1 MEAVRRLLDEAVLDL
16 SQTYG
21 TVMDSMPAPV
31 MAALPYLPMSIHLV
45 VSALI
50 PIYTGSYA
58 SLSRPSST
66 MKPAKRSSKSK
77 RSKLQDGSSDS
88 DAETSGSDDEEND
101 IVTKMEGMSPS
112 DAILFPLLAGCTL
125 AGLYMLIKYMGA
137 ALLNKIL
144 AIYFGA
150 MAFFSVAR
158 MVNDVLAVTQ
168 NFVFPKYYCANS
180 LLWKV
185 DQKRRVAL
193 PIGTSIRAARPGI
206 ERAMQ
211 ARREDPLPGSWGGRS
226 PGSGLV
232 DLLWRAR
239 GLLDKKYIV
248 AFHLREVADI
258 KARVSLR
265 SIASS
270 VIAVMVL
277 LYANFIS
284 TPWYLTNLQGFAF
297 SYTAL
302 QLLSPTTFGTGS
314 LILVALFFYDIYF
327 VFYTPLM
334 VSVATNL
341 DVPIKLLFPRPEE
354 EGKKPGLAMLG
365 LGDVVL
371 PGIMIGLALRFDLY
385 LHYRRRQHIKEN
397 AQGKDEVDK
406 PKYVS
411 VTGKWGD
418 YHWVGSW
425 LQCDPLVV
433 PSSESRQSDGYVA
446 PRNFKQ
452 ITIDDILP
460 RFSRTYFHAS
470 IAGYVLG
477 MSVTLIIMHVFKHA
491 QPALLYLV
499 PGVLGSVW
507 STALVKGEVKEMWE
521 YTELVEDDDEQD
533 DKKEKSKR
541 DEKQET
547 QTEKPEQ
554 AGKWFSD
561 FFSTSFFGSA
571 KQERNA
577 KRLEDSIKRSM
588 QPNEEASQKPKSKS
602 TPTTEDKQK
611 GFFNFTITPAPPRQ
625 SRREGKVLTEAK
637 ADEVAPSEKDEPR
650 RRSARLT
657 RTSSGSEGS
666 DDAVLINKADA
677 ASFIDE
683 GTSARKRKAKA

>member
-1 MEAVRRLLDEAVLDL
+1 
-16 SQTYG
+16 
-21 TVMDSMPAPV
+21 
-31 MAALPYLPMSIHLV
+31 AALPYLPMSLHLV

-66 MKPAKRSSKSK
+66 VKPKKRTRKSK
-77 RSKLQDGSSDS
+77 KSRVQDGLSDS
-88 DAETSGSDDEEND
+88 DEETSGSDDEEND

-144 AIYFGA
+144 AVYFGA

-158 MVNDVLAVTQ
+158 MINDVLAVTQ

-180 LLWKV
+180 ILWKV
-185 DQKRRVAL
+185 DQNSRIAF
-193 PIGTSIRAARPGI
+193 PMGTSIRATRPGI

-211 ARREDPLPGSWGGRS
+211 ARRGDPLPGSLGGRS
-226 PGSGLV
+226 LGAGLV
-232 DLLWRAR
+232 DLLWQAR
-239 GLLDKKYIV
+239 GMFDKKYLV
-248 AFHLREVADI
+248 AFHLRGIADI
-258 KARVSLR
+258 KARVSFR

-354 EGKKPGLAMLG
+354 EGRKPGLAMLG

-385 LHYRRRQHIKEN
+385 LHYRRRQQTKKN

-418 YHWVGSW
+418 YHWVGNGSIA
-425 LQCDPLVV
+425 
-433 PSSESRQSDGYVA
+433 SRNTK
-446 PRNFKQ
+446 R

-470 IAGYVLG
+470 IVGYILG

-521 YTELVEDDDEQD
+521 YTELVDDEDDDD
-533 DKKEKSKR
+533 DKKEK
-541 DEKQET
+541 
-547 QTEKPEQ
+547 
-554 AGKWFSD
+554 
-561 FFSTSFFGSA
+561 
-571 KQERNA
+571 
-577 KRLEDSIKRSM
+577 
-588 QPNEEASQKPKSKS
+588 PK
-602 TPTTEDKQK
+602 
-611 GFFNFTITPAPPRQ
+611 
-625 SRREGKVLTEAK
+625 
-637 ADEVAPSEKDEPR
+637 KDE
-650 RRSARLT
+650 
-657 RTSSGSEGS
+657 
-666 DDAVLINKADA
+666 
-677 ASFIDE
+677 
-683 GTSARKRKAKA
+683 